1 MYAASSSVV
10 TRRRGT
16 CTSVVVNHE
25 DQTLTDG
32 ESHLGRSDPAIVV
45 NSITSAL
52 ERIPWNSAKIFLI
65 GGAWLFEEALTR
77 DLVDRIIITRIL
89 DPAYDDCDAFLPD
102 FHSIRELDPALWRRA
117 SHAELCGHVGFQ
129 VEPGVVEEDGV
140 RHEHEMW
147 IKV

>member
-1 MYAASSSVV
+1 
-10 TRRRGT
+10 
-16 CTSVVVNHE
+16 VVVNHE

-32 ESHLGRSDPAIVV
+32 ESHLGRSDPAIVI

-65 GGAWLFEEALTR
+65 GGAWLFEEALTS

>member
-25 DQTLTDG
+25 DQTLTNDG
-32 ESHLGRSDPAIVV
+32 FCLRRSDTTTVV
-45 NSITSAL
+45 NSIASAL
-52 ERIPWNSAKIFLI
+52 DRISWTPAKIFLI
-65 GGAWLFEEALTR
+65 GGAWIFEEALTR

-140 RHEHEMW
+140 RYEHEMW

>member
-16 CTSVVVNHE
+16 CTSLVVNHE
-25 DQTLTDG
+25 DQTLTNGGFD
-32 ESHLGRSDPAIVV
+32 LRRSDTTTVV

-52 ERIPWNSAKIFLI
+52 DRMPWTPAKIFLI

-140 RHEHEMW
+140 RYEHEMW